1 MRIIEIRNMNCQLCR
16 DRAAA
21 IHAVSLSRVQAAH
34 AHLPVLAILNMFV
47 QIMYWN
53 WINIISWDTI
63 FYLKSLKAGFKLL
76 MRNCK
81 SYPVSICLHRLCNWV
96 ILTFLLP
103 TFTTSYIFFKFP
115 FYKICPLINLRTTLF
130 VTPGHILGHAR
141 HTANSK
147 GKQWGLSPQTSKKL
161 DWEVYFIHINS
172 QSFE

>member
-1 MRIIEIRNMNCQLCR
+1 MNCQLYR
-16 DRAAA
+16 DWAAA

-34 AHLPVLAILNMFV
+34 AHLPVLTIINMFA

-53 WINIISWDTI
+53 WINIISWDIIFYLKSLKAGSKLLLRTYLSILNMFAQIIYWNWINIIFWDTI

-115 FYKICPLINLRTTLF
+115 FYKIYP
-130 VTPGHILGHAR
+130 
-141 HTANSK
+141 
-147 GKQWGLSPQTSKKL
+147 
-161 DWEVYFIHINS
+161 
-172 QSFE
+172 